1 MSKFEY
7 AKNRL
12 NNIKDDL
19 GKVECFY
26 HADGKIIVEFENGM
40 NLALSDEEV
49 NYQAISYLESEIER
63 LKH

>member
-12 NNIKDDL
+12 NDMRVDL
-19 GKVECFY
+19 GMIESFY
-26 HADGKIIVEFENGM
+26 HDDGKIIVEFQNGM
-40 NLALSDEEV
+40 QLVLSDEEV